1 VDAGALDKATQDWL
15 DSQRDREEEGDM
27 QTPED
32 WQSALQGYDQDMQW
46 LENLRNAK
54 MEKFKQQL
62 APPPD
67 PEYKFAEKNSFA
79 SNKSAF
85 EEGVR
90 LFNRGE
96 LKKSI
101 LAFEAAVTQNPEH
114 AEAWRYLG
122 QAQAEN
128 EEEAN
133 AIAALLKCISVD
145 PYNLPAL
152 MMLGVSY
159 TNDLEEAQAL
169 KYLRTWLENHPDYSG
184 VVTEEAKVVVDEDHA
199 SLDGSALHDQVTK
212 FFLDALKINSKDAD
226 LHTVLGVLYHI
237 SSDFDK
243 AIESFKAALKLRPDD
258 AQLWNKLGATQAN
271 SSRSAEAVHAY
282 RRALQLRPGY
292 VRVLANLAISFAN
305 QGQHENAARTYLAT
319 LKQNPEANHVWSYL
333 RISLSHL
340 GRDDLV
346 ELTQQRNVELFRPHY
361 DF

>member
-1 VDAGALDKATQDWL
+1 VTSEWL
-15 DSQRDREEEGDM
+15 NMQRQREQESNF
-27 QTPED
+27 QSPED
-32 WQSALQGYDQDMQW
+32 WASALRGYDHDMQW
-46 LENLRNAK
+46 LDQLRGPNA
-54 MEKFKQQL
+54 EKQHL
-62 APPPD
+62 IPPPD
-67 PEYKFAEKNSFA
+67 PEYKFADKNKFA
-79 SNKSAF
+79 TNKGAF
-85 EEGVR
+85 EEGIR
-90 LFNRGE
+90 LFKRGE
-96 LKKSI
+96 LKKAI
-101 LAFEAAVTQNPEH
+101 TAFEAAVTQRQDH

-128 EEEAN
+128 EEESN
-133 AIAALLKCISVD
+133 AIAALLKCISID

-169 KYLRTWLENHPDYSG
+169 KYLKTWLENHPDYSS
-184 VVTEEAKVVVDEDHA
+184 VVTDAKDGTEGDESFDN
-199 SLDGSALHDQVTK
+199 SLHNQITK
-212 FFLDALKINSKDAD
+212 FFLNALLLNPKDAD

-243 AIESFKAALKLRPDD
+243 AIDSFKAALKLRPDD

-305 QGQHENAARTYLAT
+305 QGQHENAARAYLAT
-319 LKQNPEANHVWSYL
+319 LKQNPDASHVWSYL

-340 GRDDLV
+340 GKEDLV
-346 ELTQQRNVELFRPHY
+346 ELTHQKNVELFRTY
-361 DF
+361 YEF